1 MFSDRYCYV
10 PRERSR
16 IVGKRENLLWPVYA
30 WKVLYPDDRQPPGCN
45 LFQETMLGLMRAGV
59 SDTAQIAKL
68 MAIDPEL
75 VRFVI
80 ASQLQPNGW
89 LDHRY
94 KVTPDGEKLLDDAED
109 RRLNLTV
116 GYAFQDAIAGKL
128 LPRFSTLLPEVEPV
142 GRDHNNR
149 PVFVLDR
156 EKGRQEKP
164 FLLRATASAK
174 ADVQGLLAAYKQY
187 RHELAHARQGEH
199 RAEFDLNIRT
209 LDYVDDQ
216 PVKLHLWCELYRD
229 ENGPQRWLISDPFRI
244 RPAVSWLREPFL
256 EQAKRHDGLTRRMQS
271 LLPEIA
277 AGDLSADEWFE
288 RLAEHADFEVES
300 KYPFLKSRAPL
311 VREYLLRVLRQKA
324 KIEESQGR
332 LYQEDLSSLM
342 VDSAKL
348 IEAVLKWL
356 LDEWPA
362 EPCWPK
368 KGNWTRAEA
377 IEELRS
383 LSVQAIDDQVI
394 RSLAGRTRHHIA
406 LAMTE
411 RLQSTQVL
419 KTLLAGVLFAANA
432 RDDHPFQRLSRDQ
445 LRLNQVL
452 LIEPPRNDGAHAS
465 GKHLELAV
473 VLKHSEFAVDWM
485 AQFEDWY

>member
-16 IVGKRENLLWPVYA
+16 IFGKRENLLWPVYA

-59 SDTAQIAKL
+59 SDLAKIAKL

-75 VRFVI
+75 VRFII

-89 LDHRY
+89 LDYRY
-94 KVTPDGEKLLDDAED
+94 KVTSDGEKLLDDAED
-109 RRLNLTV
+109 HRLNLTV
-116 GYAFQDAIAGKL
+116 GYAFQDAIGGKL
-128 LPRFSTLLPEVEPV
+128 LPRFSTVLPEIEPV

-149 PVFVLDR
+149 PVFVLER

-164 FLLRATASAK
+164 FLLRATAPAK
-174 ADVQGLLAAYKQY
+174 ADFHGLMAAYKQY
-187 RHELAHARQGEH
+187 RQELAHARRGEH

-216 PVKLHLWCELYRD
+216 PVRLHLWCELYRD

-244 RPAVSWLREPFL
+244 RSAVSWLREPFL
-256 EQAKRHDGLTRRMQS
+256 NQARGHAELTRRMQS

-277 AGDLSADEWFE
+277 ADDLSVDEWFE

-311 VREYLLRVLRQKA
+311 VREHLLRVLRQKA
-324 KIEESQGR
+324 KIEESQR
-332 LYQEDLSSLM
+332 RVHSEDLGALM
-342 VDSAKL
+342 TESASL

-356 LDEWPA
+356 LEEWSA

-368 KGNWTRAEA
+368 NGNWSRDEA
-377 IEELRS
+377 LTELRS
-383 LSVQAIDDQVI
+383 LSLKVIDDELVRI
-394 RSLAGRTRHHIA
+394 LAGQARRSVA
-406 LAMTE
+406 NAMTN
-411 RLQSTQVL
+411 RDQPL
-419 KTLLAGVLFAANA
+419 KALLAGALFSANA
-432 RDDHPFQRLSRDQ
+432 REDHPFHRLRADQ
-445 LRLNQVL
+445 LQLAQL
-452 LIEPPRNDGAHAS
+452 PKLADYRNKVGGHAS
-465 GKHLELAV
+465 GERPVMDA
-473 VLKHSEFAVDWM
+473 VLKHSEFAIQWM
-485 AQFEDWY
+485 AQFADWY

>member
-45 LFQETMLGLMRAGV
+45 LFQETMLGLIRAGIF
-59 SDTAQIAKL
+59 DAAKIAKL

-75 VRFVI
+75 VRFII
-80 ASQLQPNGW
+80 ASQLRPNGW
-89 LDHRY
+89 LDDRY

-116 GYAFQDAIAGKL
+116 GYAFQDAIGGKL
-128 LPRFSTLLPEVEPV
+128 LPRFSTVLPEIEPV

-149 PVFVLDR
+149 PVFVLER

-164 FLLRATASAK
+164 FLLRPTAPAA
-174 ADVQGLLAAYKQY
+174 ADVQGLMAAYKQY
-187 RHELAHARQGEH
+187 RQELAHARHGEY

-256 EQAKRHDGLTRRMQS
+256 AQARGHTELIRRMQS
-271 LLPEIA
+271 LLPEVA
-277 AGDLSADEWFE
+277 ADGLSADEWFE
-288 RLAEHADFEVES
+288 LLAEHADFEVES
-300 KYPFLKSRAPL
+300 KYPFLKSRVPL
-311 VREYLLRVLRQKA
+311 VREHLLRVLRQKA

-332 LYQEDLSSLM
+332 VHAEDLGALM
-342 VDSAKL
+342 TESASL

-356 LDEWPA
+356 LEEWPA

-368 KGNWTRAEA
+368 NGNWSRDDALT
-377 IEELRS
+377 ELRS
-383 LSVQAIDDQVI
+383 LSVRAIDDEVARI
-394 RSLAGRTRHHIA
+394 LAGQARRSVA
-406 LAMTE
+406 NAMTN
-411 RLQSTQVL
+411 RDQPL
-419 KTLLAGVLFAANA
+419 KALLAGVLFSANA
-432 RDDHPFQRLSRDQ
+432 REDHPFHRLSPGQ
-445 LRLNQVL
+445 LQLAQL
-452 LIEPPRNDGAHAS
+452 PKLADYRNKVGGHAS
-465 GKHLELAV
+465 GERPDKNNVLEYS
-473 VLKHSEFAVDWM
+473 KFAVQWM
-485 AQFEDWY
+485 AQFEGWY